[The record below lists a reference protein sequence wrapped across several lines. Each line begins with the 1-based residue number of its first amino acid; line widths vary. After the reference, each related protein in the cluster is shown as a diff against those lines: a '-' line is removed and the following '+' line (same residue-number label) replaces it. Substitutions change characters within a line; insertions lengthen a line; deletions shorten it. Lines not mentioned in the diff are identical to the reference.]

1 MTVHTKRDTLL
12 PRLPK
17 DDSFEEQKQFN
28 EAVIKTFK
36 KMFET
41 LSTDINNLQEP

>member
-17 DDSFEEQKQFN
+17 DDSPEEQRKFN
-28 EAVIKTFK
+28 EAVLRTLK
-36 KMFET
+36 KMLET
-41 LSTDINNLQEP
+41 LSTDINNLQ